1 MTTARVIDTQHLSTL
16 CHEHEREILQFSQD
30 LTGDGPSMG
39 RIQQEAV
46 KVPFAEVRVDPAGR
60 FLARLGSGKNVIAM
74 EAQGAAETA
83 GMLYAAR
90 LIHDLCMY
98 DDFTLWVA
106 IDVQKDLLGPAWLQT
121 LKDEGILP
129 DCLLLGEPTNL
140 CIRMR
145 EDAIAG
151 FLTESHP
158 LVEAAIATYEA
169 LFELPPILRR
179 SPSLGG
185 PIGIPVIGFGPGEE
199 QQGAMT
205 RHLLQ
210 AAQFYA
216 AFPTMFVEMMKQR

>member
-16 CHEHEREILQFSQD
+16 CHEHEREILRFSHD
-30 LTGDGPSMG
+30 LTGDGRSME
-39 RIQQEAV
+39 RVQREAA
-46 KVPFAEVRVDPAGR
+46 KVPFAEVRVDPAGK
-60 FLARLGSGKNVIAM
+60 FLARLGSGKYVIVM

-106 IDVQKDLLGPAWLQT
+106 IDMHKDLLGPGWLQT
-121 LKDEGILP
+121 LQKGGIQP

-140 CIRMR
+140 CIKMR
-145 EDAIAG
+145 EDAISG
-151 FLTESHP
+151 FPTESHP

-179 SPSLGG
+179 SASPTG

-216 AFPTMFVEMMKQR
+216 AFPTMFVEMMKRR